1 MRNSSTANTTTG
13 KLDWTTILIYLFL
26 VFFGWLNIYAAVYN
40 EAHANIFDISQ
51 RYGMQMIWIVA
62 AFTIAAVIML
72 LDTRLFY
79 AFSEIFYGI
88 TIVLLLLVLVAGKEV
103 NGQRCWFELG
113 GLRIQPAEFAKVSTV
128 LLLARVMSSYNFVLN
143 SLRGYLLVAAV
154 LLPPLVL
161 IKLQPDA
168 GSMLVY
174 GSLLFLLYKEGMPG
188 WVLSVTLSA
197 VALFIFSLLFDKLY
211 MVMAIAV
218 MALAVAGYAYR
229 RTKTSVFLG
238 VLIAGLSGGGYY
250 LTRLLGAEVEL
261 YYFVA
266 GATVLVALVMLVV
279 SFAKH
284 IKRLWM
290 VIVILVA
297 SIGIN
302 YSVDYVFHK
311 VLALHQ
317 QKRINDLLGIESD
330 PLGWG
335 YNVNQSKI
343 AIGSGGL
350 VGKGFLQGTQTK
362 YNFVPEQSTD
372 FIFCTIGEE
381 WGFVG
386 SVVIVGLFT
395 LLLFRIMLIAD
406 RQREAFARIFGY
418 GVLSIFFFH
427 FAINIG
433 MTIGLA
439 PVVGIPLPFISYGGS
454 SLWSFTMLLFILL
467 KFDASRF
474 E

>member
-1 MRNSSTANTTTG
+1 VRNSGNTTTG
-13 KLDWTTILIYLFL
+13 KLDWVTILIYLFL
-26 VFFGWLNIYAAVYN
+26 VFFGWINIYAAVYN
-40 EAHANIFDISQ
+40 EEHASIFDFSQ
-51 RYGMQMIWIVA
+51 KYGMQLLW
-62 AFTIAAVIML
+62 IAAALVIASVIML

-79 AFSEIFYGI
+79 AFSEIFYGF
-88 TIVLLLLVLVAGKEV
+88 TIFLLILVLVAGKEV

-128 LLLARVMSSYNFVLN
+128 LLLARVMCSYNFVLN
-143 SLRGYLLVAAV
+143 TFRGYLKAAAV
-154 LLPPLVL
+154 VLPPVL
-161 IKLQPDA
+161 LIMLQHDT

-174 GSLLFLLYKEGMPG
+174 CSLILLFYKEGMPG
-188 WVLSVTLSA
+188 WVLAVTISA
-197 VALFIFSLLFDKLY
+197 AVLFIFSLLFDKVY
-211 MVMAIAV
+211 VV
-218 MALAVAGYAYR
+218 MALAVTALAIAGYAYR
-229 RTKTSVFLG
+229 RMKTAVFLG
-238 VLIAGLSGGGYY
+238 LIVAGLSALGYT
-250 LTRLLGAEVEL
+250 LALQVGAEVDL
-261 YYFVA
+261 YYFIA
-266 GATVLVALVMLVV
+266 GSTVLVALVMLVV
-279 SFAKH
+279 GFARH
-284 IKRLWM
+284 IKRLW
-290 VIVILVA
+290 VIVVILLG

-302 YSVDYVFHK
+302 YSVDYVFNK
-311 VLALHQ
+311 VLAIHQ

-343 AIGSGGL
+343 AIGSGGF

-386 SVVIVGLFT
+386 SAVIVGLFT

-406 RQREAFARIFGY
+406 RQRESFARIFGY

-427 FAINIG
+427 FAINVG

-439 PVVGIPLPFISYGGS
+439 PVIGIPLPFISYGGS
-454 SLWSFTMLLFILL
+454 SLWSFSMLLFILL
-467 KFDASRF
+467 KFDSSRF

>member
-1 MRNSSTANTTTG
+1 MRNSGNTTTG
-13 KLDWTTILIYLFL
+13 KLDWVTILIYLFL
-26 VFFGWLNIYAAVYN
+26 VFFGWVNIYAAVYN
-40 EAHANIFDISQ
+40 EEHASIFDFSQ
-51 RYGMQMIWIVA
+51 KYGMQLLW
-62 AFTIAAVIML
+62 IAAALVIASVIML

-79 AFSEIFYGI
+79 AFSEIFYGF
-88 TIVLLLLVLVAGKEV
+88 TIFLLILVLVAGKEV

-128 LLLARVMSSYNFVLN
+128 LLLARVMCSYNFVLN
-143 SLRGYLLVAAV
+143 TFRGYLKAAAV
-154 LLPPLVL
+154 VLPPVL
-161 IKLQPDA
+161 LIMLQHDT

-174 GSLLFLLYKEGMPG
+174 CSLILLFYKEGMPG
-188 WVLSVTLSA
+188 WVLAVTISA
-197 VALFIFSLLFDKLY
+197 AVLFIFSLLFDKVY
-211 MVMAIAV
+211 VV
-218 MALAVAGYAYR
+218 MALAVTALAFAGYAYR
-229 RTKTSVFLG
+229 RMKTAVFLG
-238 VLIAGLSGGGYY
+238 LIVAGLSALGYT
-250 LTRLLGAEVEL
+250 LVLQFGAEVDL
-261 YYFVA
+261 YYFIA
-266 GATVLVALVMLVV
+266 GSTVLVALVMLVV
-279 SFAKH
+279 GFARH
-284 IKRLWM
+284 IKRLW
-290 VIVILVA
+290 VIVVILLGSV
-297 SIGIN
+297 GIN
-302 YSVDYVFHK
+302 YSVDYVFNK
-311 VLALHQ
+311 VLAIHQ

-343 AIGSGGL
+343 AIGSGGF

-386 SVVIVGLFT
+386 SAVIVGLFT

-406 RQREAFARIFGY
+406 RQRESFARIFGY

-427 FAINIG
+427 FAINVG

-439 PVVGIPLPFISYGGS
+439 PVIGIPLPFISYGGS
-454 SLWSFTMLLFILL
+454 SLWSFSMLLFILL
-467 KFDASRF
+467 KFDSSRF

>member
-1 MRNSSTANTTTG
+1 MRNSGNTTTG
-13 KLDWTTILIYLFL
+13 KLDWVTILIYLFL
-26 VFFGWLNIYAAVYN
+26 VFFGWINIYAAVYN
-40 EAHANIFDISQ
+40 EEHASIFDFSQ
-51 RYGMQMIWIVA
+51 KYGMQLLW
-62 AFTIAAVIML
+62 IAAALVIASVIML

-79 AFSEIFYGI
+79 AFSEIFYGF
-88 TIVLLLLVLVAGKEV
+88 TIFLLILVLVAGKEV

-128 LLLARVMSSYNFVLN
+128 LLLARVMCSYNFVLN
-143 SLRGYLLVAAV
+143 TFRGYLKAAAV
-154 LLPPLVL
+154 VLPPVL
-161 IKLQPDA
+161 LIMLQHDT

-174 GSLLFLLYKEGMPG
+174 CSLILLFYKEGMPG
-188 WVLSVTLSA
+188 WVLAVTISA
-197 VALFIFSLLFDKLY
+197 AVLFIFSLLFDKVY
-211 MVMAIAV
+211 VV
-218 MALAVAGYAYR
+218 MALAVTALAIAGYAYR
-229 RTKTSVFLG
+229 RMKTAVFLG
-238 VLIAGLSGGGYY
+238 LIVAGLSALGYT
-250 LTRLLGAEVEL
+250 LALQVGAEVDL
-261 YYFVA
+261 YYFIA
-266 GATVLVALVMLVV
+266 GSTVLVALVMLVV
-279 SFAKH
+279 GFARH
-284 IKRLWM
+284 IKRLW
-290 VIVILVA
+290 VIVVILLG

-302 YSVDYVFHK
+302 YSVDYVFNK
-311 VLALHQ
+311 VLAIHQ

-343 AIGSGGL
+343 AIGSGGF

-386 SVVIVGLFT
+386 SAVIVGLFT

-406 RQREAFARIFGY
+406 RQRESFARIFGY

-427 FAINIG
+427 FAINVG

-439 PVVGIPLPFISYGGS
+439 PVIGIPLPFISYGGS
-454 SLWSFTMLLFILL
+454 SLWSFSMLLFILL
-467 KFDASRF
+467 KFDSSRF

>member
-1 MRNSSTANTTTG
+1 MRNSGNTTTG
-13 KLDWTTILIYLFL
+13 KLDWVTILIYLFL
-26 VFFGWLNIYAAVYN
+26 VFFGWVNIYAAVYN
-40 EAHANIFDISQ
+40 EEHASIFDFSQ
-51 RYGMQMIWIVA
+51 KYGMQLLW
-62 AFTIAAVIML
+62 IAAALVIASVIML

-79 AFSEIFYGI
+79 AFSEIFYGF
-88 TIVLLLLVLVAGKEV
+88 TIFLLILVLVAGKEV

-128 LLLARVMSSYNFVLN
+128 LLLARVMCSYNFVLN
-143 SLRGYLLVAAV
+143 TFRGYLKAAAV
-154 LLPPLVL
+154 VLPPVL
-161 IKLQPDA
+161 LIMLQHDT

-174 GSLLFLLYKEGMPG
+174 CSLILLFYKEGMPG
-188 WVLSVTLSA
+188 WVLAVTISA
-197 VALFIFSLLFDKLY
+197 AVLFIFSLLFDKVY
-211 MVMAIAV
+211 VV
-218 MALAVAGYAYR
+218 MALAVTALAIAGYAYR
-229 RTKTSVFLG
+229 RMKTAVFLG
-238 VLIAGLSGGGYY
+238 LIVAGLSALGYT
-250 LTRLLGAEVEL
+250 LVLQFGAEVDL
-261 YYFVA
+261 YYFIA
-266 GATVLVALVMLVV
+266 GSTVLVALVMLVV
-279 SFAKH
+279 GFARH
-284 IKRLWM
+284 IKRLW
-290 VIVILVA
+290 VIVVILLG

-302 YSVDYVFHK
+302 YSVDYVFNK
-311 VLALHQ
+311 VLAIHQ

-343 AIGSGGL
+343 AIGSGGF

-386 SVVIVGLFT
+386 SAVIVGLFT

-406 RQREAFARIFGY
+406 RQRESFARIFGY

-427 FAINIG
+427 FAINVG

-439 PVVGIPLPFISYGGS
+439 PVIGIPLPFISYGGS
-454 SLWSFTMLLFILL
+454 SLWSFSMLLFILL
-467 KFDASRF
+467 KFDSSRF

>member
-1 MRNSSTANTTTG
+1 MRSNNNTSTT
-13 KLDWTTILIYLFL
+13 KLDWTTVLIYLFL
-26 VFFGWLNIYAAVYN
+26 VFFGWINIYAAVYN
-40 EAHANIFDISQ
+40 QEHASIFDLSQ
-51 RYGMQMIWIVA
+51 KYGSQLLWIA
-62 AFTIAAVIML
+62 AALVIAAVVML
-72 LDTRLFY
+72 LDTRMFY
-79 AFSEIFYGI
+79 AFSEIFYGF
-88 TIVLLLLVLVAGKEV
+88 TLLLLLLVLVAGKEV

-128 LLLARVMSSYNFVLN
+128 LMLARVMSSYNFVLN
-143 SLRGYLLVAAV
+143 TFRGYLSVAAV
-154 LLPPLVL
+154 LIPPAAL
-161 IKLQPDA
+161 IMLQPDT
-168 GSMLVY
+168 GSTLVY
-174 GSLLFLLYKEGMPG
+174 GALILLFYKEGMPG
-188 WVLSVTLSA
+188 WVLAVTMSVA
-197 VALFIFSLLFDKLY
+197 VLFIFSLLFDKVYVVIVLTLL
-211 MVMAIAV
+211 
-218 MALAVAGYAYR
+218 ALGLAGYAYR
-229 RTKTSVFLG
+229 RTNTVVFLG
-238 VLIAGLSGGGYY
+238 SIIAVLAVLGYY
-250 LTRLLGAEVEL
+250 VAPLLGFNDINL
-261 YYFVA
+261 YFFIAIPV
-266 GATVLVALVMLVV
+266 VLVALVMLGV
-279 SFAKH
+279 SFAKR

-290 VIVILVA
+290 IIVIF
-297 SIGIN
+297 IGALSVN
-302 YSVDYVFHK
+302 YSVDLVFHK
-311 VLALHQ
+311 VLAIHQ
-317 QKRINDLLGIESD
+317 QRRINDLLGIESD

-350 VGKGFLQGTQTK
+350 IGKGFLQGTQTK

-406 RQREAFARIFGY
+406 RQREPFARVFGY

-427 FAINIG
+427 IAINIC

-439 PVVGIPLPFISYGGS
+439 PVIGIPLPFISAGGS

-467 KFDASRF
+467 KFDSSRF

>member
-1 MRNSSTANTTTG
+1 VRNSGNTTTG
-13 KLDWTTILIYLFL
+13 KLDWVTILIYLFL
-26 VFFGWLNIYAAVYN
+26 VFFGWVNIYAAVYN
-40 EAHANIFDISQ
+40 EEHASIFDFSQ
-51 RYGMQMIWIVA
+51 KYGMQLLW
-62 AFTIAAVIML
+62 IAAALVIASVIML

-79 AFSEIFYGI
+79 AFSEIFYGF
-88 TIVLLLLVLVAGKEV
+88 TIFLLILVLVAGKEV

-128 LLLARVMSSYNFVLN
+128 LLLARVMCSYNFVLN
-143 SLRGYLLVAAV
+143 TFRGYLKAAAV
-154 LLPPLVL
+154 VLPPVL
-161 IKLQPDA
+161 LIMLQHDT

-174 GSLLFLLYKEGMPG
+174 CSLILLFYKEGMPG
-188 WVLSVTLSA
+188 WVLAVTISA
-197 VALFIFSLLFDKLY
+197 AVLFIFSLLFDKVY
-211 MVMAIAV
+211 VV
-218 MALAVAGYAYR
+218 MALAVTALAIAGYAYR
-229 RTKTSVFLG
+229 RMKTAVFLG
-238 VLIAGLSGGGYY
+238 LIVAGLSALGYT
-250 LTRLLGAEVEL
+250 LALQFGAEVDL
-261 YYFVA
+261 YYFIA
-266 GATVLVALVMLVV
+266 GSTVLVALVMLVV
-279 SFAKH
+279 GFARH
-284 IKRLWM
+284 IKRLW
-290 VIVILVA
+290 VIVVILLGSV
-297 SIGIN
+297 GIN
-302 YSVDYVFHK
+302 YSVDYVFNK
-311 VLALHQ
+311 VLAIHQ

-343 AIGSGGL
+343 AIGSGGF

-386 SVVIVGLFT
+386 SAVIVGLFT

-406 RQREAFARIFGY
+406 RQRESFARIFGY

-427 FAINIG
+427 FAINVG

-439 PVVGIPLPFISYGGS
+439 PVIGIPLPFISYGGS
-454 SLWSFTMLLFILL
+454 SLWSFSMLLFILL
-467 KFDASRF
+467 KFDSSRF

>member
-1 MRNSSTANTTTG
+1 VRNSGSTATG
-13 KLDWTTILIYLFL
+13 KLDWITVLIYLFL

-40 EAHANIFDISQ
+40 EAHASIFDFSQ
-51 RYGMQMIWIVA
+51 KYGMQLIWISA
-62 AFTIAAVIML
+62 AFIIASVIML
-72 LDTRLFY
+72 LDNRMFY
-79 AFSEIFYGI
+79 AFSEIFYGF
-88 TIVLLLLVLVAGKEV
+88 TLLLLILVLVAGKEV

-113 GLRIQPAEFAKVSTV
+113 GLRIQPAEFAKVATV
-128 LLLARVMSSYNFVLN
+128 LMLARVMSSYNFVLN
-143 SLRGYLLVAAV
+143 TFRGYLRVAAV
-154 LLPPLVL
+154 LLPPAAL
-161 IKLQPDA
+161 IMLQPDT
-168 GSMLVY
+168 GSTLVY
-174 GSLLFLLYKEGMPG
+174 GALLLLFYKEGMPG
-188 WVLSVTLSA
+188 WVLAVTLSVA
-197 VALFIFSLLFDKLY
+197 VLFIFSLLFDKLY
-211 MVMAIAV
+211 VVIT
-218 MALAVAGYAYR
+218 LAVLALGIAGYAYR
-229 RTKTSVFLG
+229 RTKTAIFLG
-238 VLIAGLSGGGYY
+238 LLIVGLSTLGYY
-250 LTRLLGAEVEL
+250 LLLQFGVDVDL
-261 YYFVA
+261 YYFIAVS
-266 GATVLVALVMLVV
+266 TVLVALVMLVV
-279 SFAKH
+279 SFSKH

-290 VIVILVA
+290 IIVIL
-297 SIGIN
+297 IGAIGVN

-311 VLALHQ
+311 VLAIHQ

-343 AIGSGGL
+343 AIGSGGFI
-350 VGKGFLQGTQTK
+350 GKGFLQGTQTK

-386 SVVIVGLFT
+386 STVIIGLFT

-439 PVVGIPLPFISYGGS
+439 PVIGIPLPFISYGGS
-454 SLWSFTMLLFILL
+454 SLWAFTMLLFILL
-467 KFDASRF
+467 KFDSSRF

>member
-1 MRNSSTANTTTG
+1 VRNSGNTVTG
-13 KLDWTTILIYLFL
+13 KLDWVTVLIYLFL

-40 EAHANIFDISQ
+40 EHHASIFDFSQ
-51 RYGMQMIWIVA
+51 KYGMQLLWISA
-62 AFTIAAVIML
+62 AFVIAFVIML
-72 LDTRLFY
+72 VDLRMFY
-79 AFSEIFYGI
+79 AFSEIFYGF
-88 TIVLLLLVLVAGKEV
+88 TLLLLMLVLVAGKEV

-113 GLRIQPAEFAKVSTV
+113 GLRIQPAEFAKVATV
-128 LLLARVMSSYNFVLN
+128 LMLARVMSSYNFVLN
-143 SLRGYLLVAAV
+143 TFRGYLRVAAV
-154 LLPPLVL
+154 LLPPTAL
-161 IKLQPDA
+161 IMLQPDT
-168 GSMLVY
+168 GSTLVY
-174 GSLLFLLYKEGMPG
+174 GALILLFYKEGMPG
-188 WVLSVTLSA
+188 WVLAITLSVA
-197 VALFIFSLLFDKLY
+197 VLFIFSLLFDKVY
-211 MVMAIAV
+211 VVI
-218 MALAVAGYAYR
+218 ALALLALGIAGYAYR
-229 RTKTSVFLG
+229 RLKTAAFLG
-238 VLIAGLSGGGYY
+238 LIIASVAAIGYY
-250 LTRLLGAEVEL
+250 LLLQLGADVDL
-261 YYFVA
+261 YFFIT
-266 GATVLVALVMLVV
+266 GSIILVALVMLVI
-279 SFAKH
+279 SFSRH

-290 VIVILVA
+290 VIVILIG
-297 SIGIN
+297 SISVN

-311 VLALHQ
+311 VLAIHQ

-343 AIGSGGL
+343 AIGSGGFI
-350 VGKGFLQGTQTK
+350 GKGFLQGTQTK

-406 RQREAFARIFGY
+406 RQREPFARIFGY

-427 FAINIG
+427 FAVNVG

-439 PVVGIPLPFISYGGS
+439 PVIGIPLPFISYGGS

-467 KFDASRF
+467 RFDASRF

>member
-1 MRNSSTANTTTG
+1 MRNSGNTTTG
-13 KLDWTTILIYLFL
+13 KLDWVTILIYLFL
-26 VFFGWLNIYAAVYN
+26 VFFGWVNIYAAVYN
-40 EAHANIFDISQ
+40 EEHASIFDFSQ
-51 RYGMQMIWIVA
+51 KYGMQLLW
-62 AFTIAAVIML
+62 IAAALVIASVIML

-79 AFSEIFYGI
+79 AFSEIFYGF
-88 TIVLLLLVLVAGKEV
+88 TIFLLILVLVAGKEV

-128 LLLARVMSSYNFVLN
+128 LLLARVMCSYNFVLN
-143 SLRGYLLVAAV
+143 TFRGYLKAAAV
-154 LLPPLVL
+154 VLPPVL
-161 IKLQPDA
+161 LIMLQHDT

-174 GSLLFLLYKEGMPG
+174 CSLILLFYKEGMPG
-188 WVLSVTLSA
+188 WVLAVTISA
-197 VALFIFSLLFDKLY
+197 AVLFIFSLLFDKVY
-211 MVMAIAV
+211 VV
-218 MALAVAGYAYR
+218 MALAVTALAFAGYAYR
-229 RTKTSVFLG
+229 RMKTAVFLG
-238 VLIAGLSGGGYY
+238 LIVAGLSALGYT
-250 LTRLLGAEVEL
+250 LVLQFGAEVDL
-261 YYFVA
+261 YYFIA
-266 GATVLVALVMLVV
+266 GSTVLVALVMLVV
-279 SFAKH
+279 GFARH
-284 IKRLWM
+284 IKRLW
-290 VIVILVA
+290 VIVVILLG

-302 YSVDYVFHK
+302 YSVDYVFNK
-311 VLALHQ
+311 VLAIHQ

-343 AIGSGGL
+343 AIGSGGF

-386 SVVIVGLFT
+386 SAVIVGLFT

-406 RQREAFARIFGY
+406 RQRESFARIFGY

-427 FAINIG
+427 FAINVG

-439 PVVGIPLPFISYGGS
+439 PVIGIPLPFISYGGS
-454 SLWSFTMLLFILL
+454 SLWSFSMLLFILL
-467 KFDASRF
+467 KFDSSRF

>member
-1 MRNSSTANTTTG
+1 MRNSGNTTTG
-13 KLDWTTILIYLFL
+13 KLDWVTILIYLFL
-26 VFFGWLNIYAAVYN
+26 VFFGWINIYAAVYN
-40 EAHANIFDISQ
+40 EEHASIFDFSQ
-51 RYGMQMIWIVA
+51 KYGMQLLW
-62 AFTIAAVIML
+62 IAAALVIASVIML

-79 AFSEIFYGI
+79 AFSEIFYGF
-88 TIVLLLLVLVAGKEV
+88 TIFLLILVLVAGKEV

-128 LLLARVMSSYNFVLN
+128 LLLARVMCSYNFVLN
-143 SLRGYLLVAAV
+143 TFRGYLKAAAV
-154 LLPPLVL
+154 VLPPVL
-161 IKLQPDA
+161 LIMLQHDT

-174 GSLLFLLYKEGMPG
+174 CSLILLFYKEGMPG
-188 WVLSVTLSA
+188 WVLAVTISA
-197 VALFIFSLLFDKLY
+197 AVLFIFSLLFDKVY
-211 MVMAIAV
+211 VV
-218 MALAVAGYAYR
+218 MALAVTALAIAGYAYR
-229 RTKTSVFLG
+229 RMKTAVFLG
-238 VLIAGLSGGGYY
+238 LIVAGLSALGYT
-250 LTRLLGAEVEL
+250 LALQVGAEVDL
-261 YYFVA
+261 YYFIA
-266 GATVLVALVMLVV
+266 GSTVLVALVMLVV
-279 SFAKH
+279 GFARH
-284 IKRLWM
+284 IKRLW
-290 VIVILVA
+290 VIVVILLGSV
-297 SIGIN
+297 GIN
-302 YSVDYVFHK
+302 YSVDYVFNK
-311 VLALHQ
+311 VLAIHQ

-343 AIGSGGL
+343 AIGSGGF

-386 SVVIVGLFT
+386 SAVIVGLFT

-406 RQREAFARIFGY
+406 RQRESFARIFGY

-427 FAINIG
+427 FAINVG

-439 PVVGIPLPFISYGGS
+439 PVIGIPLPFISYGGS
-454 SLWSFTMLLFILL
+454 SLWSFSMLLFILL
-467 KFDASRF
+467 KFDSSRF

>member
-1 MRNSSTANTTTG
+1 MKNSSSTASG
-13 KLDWTTILIYLFL
+13 KLDWITVLIFLFL
-26 VFFGWLNIYAAVYN
+26 VFFGWINIYAAVYN
-40 EAHANIFDISQ
+40 EEHASIFDMSQ
-51 RYGMQMIWIVA
+51 KYGSQLLWIA
-62 AFTIAAVIML
+62 AGFVIAAVIML

-79 AFSEIFYGI
+79 AFSEIFYGV
-88 TIVLLLLVLVAGKEV
+88 TILLLILVLVVGKEV

-128 LLLARVMSSYNFVLN
+128 LLLARVMSSYNYVLN
-143 SLRGYLLVAAV
+143 SFNGYLRAMAV
-154 LLPPLVL
+154 VLPPMVL
-161 IKLQPDA
+161 IMLQHDT

-174 GSLLFLLYKEGMPG
+174 CSLMILFYKEGMPG
-188 WVLSVTLSA
+188 WVLAVTFSVA
-197 VALFIFSLLFDKLY
+197 VLFIFSLLFNKVYVVIVL
-211 MVMAIAV
+211 VLLALVIA
-218 MALAVAGYAYR
+218 AYAYR
-229 RTKTSVFLG
+229 RAKTAIALG
-238 VLIAGLSGGGYY
+238 LLIAALSSLGYY
-250 LTRLLGAEVEL
+250 GTLQLGFNVDI
-261 YYFVA
+261 YYFISIS
-266 GATVLVALVMLVV
+266 TVLVALVMLVV
-279 SFAKH
+279 GFAKH

-290 VIVILVA
+290 VVVILVG
-297 SIGIN
+297 SIGVN
-302 YSVDYVFHK
+302 YSVDYIFNN
-311 VLALHQ
+311 VLAIHQ

-343 AIGSGGL
+343 AVGSGGFI
-350 VGKGFLQGTQTK
+350 GKGFLQGTQTK

-386 SVVIVGLFT
+386 SVVIVSLFT

-406 RQREAFARIFGY
+406 RQREPFARIFGY

-454 SLWSFTMLLFILL
+454 SLWSFTMMLFILL

>member
-1 MRNSSTANTTTG
+1 MRNSGNTTTG
-13 KLDWTTILIYLFL
+13 KLDWVTILIYLFL
-26 VFFGWLNIYAAVYN
+26 VFFGWVNIYAAVYN
-40 EAHANIFDISQ
+40 EEHASIFDFSQ
-51 RYGMQMIWIVA
+51 KYGMQLLW
-62 AFTIAAVIML
+62 IAAALVIASVIML

-79 AFSEIFYGI
+79 AFSEIFYGF
-88 TIVLLLLVLVAGKEV
+88 TIFLLILVLVAGKEV

-128 LLLARVMSSYNFVLN
+128 LLLARVMCSYNFVLN
-143 SLRGYLLVAAV
+143 TFRGYLKAAAV
-154 LLPPLVL
+154 VLPPVL
-161 IKLQPDA
+161 LIMLQHDT

-174 GSLLFLLYKEGMPG
+174 CSLILLFYKEGMPG
-188 WVLSVTLSA
+188 WVLAVTISA
-197 VALFIFSLLFDKLY
+197 AVLFIFSLLFDKVY
-211 MVMAIAV
+211 VV
-218 MALAVAGYAYR
+218 MALAVTALAIAGYAYR
-229 RTKTSVFLG
+229 RMKTAVFLG
-238 VLIAGLSGGGYY
+238 LIVAGLSALGYT
-250 LTRLLGAEVEL
+250 LVLQFGAEVDL
-261 YYFVA
+261 YYFIA
-266 GATVLVALVMLVV
+266 GSTVLVALVMLVV
-279 SFAKH
+279 GFARH
-284 IKRLWM
+284 IKRLW
-290 VIVILVA
+290 VIVVILLGSV
-297 SIGIN
+297 GIN
-302 YSVDYVFHK
+302 YSVDYVFNK
-311 VLALHQ
+311 VLAIHQ

-343 AIGSGGL
+343 AIGSGGF

-386 SVVIVGLFT
+386 SAVIVGLFT

-406 RQREAFARIFGY
+406 RQRESFARIFGY

-427 FAINIG
+427 FAINVG

-439 PVVGIPLPFISYGGS
+439 PVIGIPLPFISYGGS
-454 SLWSFTMLLFILL
+454 SLWSFSMLLFILL
-467 KFDASRF
+467 KFDSSRF

>member
-1 MRNSSTANTTTG
+1 MKNSSSTASG
-13 KLDWTTILIYLFL
+13 KLDWITVLIFLFL
-26 VFFGWLNIYAAVYN
+26 VFFGWINIYAAVYN
-40 EAHANIFDISQ
+40 EEHASIFDMSQ
-51 RYGMQMIWIVA
+51 KYGSQLLWIA
-62 AFTIAAVIML
+62 AGFVIAAVIML

-79 AFSEIFYGI
+79 AFSEIFYGV
-88 TIVLLLLVLVAGKEV
+88 TILLLILVLVVGKEV

-128 LLLARVMSSYNFVLN
+128 LLLARVMSSYNYVLN
-143 SLRGYLLVAAV
+143 SFNGYLRAMAV
-154 LLPPLVL
+154 VLPPMAL
-161 IKLQPDA
+161 IMLQHDT

-174 GSLLFLLYKEGMPG
+174 CSLMILFYKEGMPG
-188 WVLSVTLSA
+188 WVLAVTFSVA
-197 VALFIFSLLFDKLY
+197 VLFIFSLLFNKVYVVIVL
-211 MVMAIAV
+211 VLLALVIA
-218 MALAVAGYAYR
+218 AYAYR
-229 RTKTSVFLG
+229 RAKTAIALG
-238 VLIAGLSGGGYY
+238 LLIAALSSLGYY
-250 LTRLLGAEVEL
+250 GTLQLGFNVDI
-261 YYFVA
+261 YYFISIS
-266 GATVLVALVMLVV
+266 TVLVALVMLVV
-279 SFAKH
+279 GFAKH

-290 VIVILVA
+290 VVVILVG
-297 SIGIN
+297 SIGVN
-302 YSVDYVFHK
+302 YSVDYIFNN
-311 VLALHQ
+311 VLAIHQ

-343 AIGSGGL
+343 AVGSGGFI
-350 VGKGFLQGTQTK
+350 GKGFLQGTQTK

-386 SVVIVGLFT
+386 SVVIVSLFT

-406 RQREAFARIFGY
+406 RQREPFARIFGY

-454 SLWSFTMLLFILL
+454 SLWSFTMMLFILL

>member
-1 MRNSSTANTTTG
+1 VRNSGNTTTG
-13 KLDWTTILIYLFL
+13 KLDWVTILIYLFL
-26 VFFGWLNIYAAVYN
+26 VFFGWVNIYAAVYN
-40 EAHANIFDISQ
+40 EEHASIFDFSQ
-51 RYGMQMIWIVA
+51 KYGMQLLW
-62 AFTIAAVIML
+62 IAAALVIASVIML

-79 AFSEIFYGI
+79 AFSEIFYGF
-88 TIVLLLLVLVAGKEV
+88 TIFLLILVLVAGKEV

-128 LLLARVMSSYNFVLN
+128 LLLARVMCSYNFVLN
-143 SLRGYLLVAAV
+143 TFRGYLKAAAV
-154 LLPPLVL
+154 VLPPVL
-161 IKLQPDA
+161 LIMLQHDT

-174 GSLLFLLYKEGMPG
+174 CSLILLFYKEGMPG
-188 WVLSVTLSA
+188 WVLAVTISA
-197 VALFIFSLLFDKLY
+197 AVLFIFSLLFDKVY
-211 MVMAIAV
+211 VV
-218 MALAVAGYAYR
+218 MALAVTALAIAGYAYR
-229 RTKTSVFLG
+229 RMKTAVFLG
-238 VLIAGLSGGGYY
+238 LIVAGLSALGYT
-250 LTRLLGAEVEL
+250 LVLQFGAEVDL
-261 YYFVA
+261 YYFIA
-266 GATVLVALVMLVV
+266 GSTVLVALVMLVV
-279 SFAKH
+279 GFARH
-284 IKRLWM
+284 IKRLW
-290 VIVILVA
+290 VIVVILLGSV
-297 SIGIN
+297 GIN
-302 YSVDYVFHK
+302 YSVDYVFNK
-311 VLALHQ
+311 VLAIHQ

-343 AIGSGGL
+343 AIGSGGF

-386 SVVIVGLFT
+386 SAVIVGLFT

-406 RQREAFARIFGY
+406 RQRESFARIFGY

-427 FAINIG
+427 FAINVG

-439 PVVGIPLPFISYGGS
+439 PVIGIPLPFISYGGS
-454 SLWSFTMLLFILL
+454 SLWSFSMLLFILL
-467 KFDASRF
+467 KFDSSRF

>member
-1 MRNSSTANTTTG
+1 VRNSGNTTTG
-13 KLDWTTILIYLFL
+13 KLDWVTILIYLFL
-26 VFFGWLNIYAAVYN
+26 VFFGWVNIYAAVYN
-40 EAHANIFDISQ
+40 EEHASIFDFSQ
-51 RYGMQMIWIVA
+51 KYGMQLLW
-62 AFTIAAVIML
+62 IAAALVIASVIML

-79 AFSEIFYGI
+79 AFSEIFYGF
-88 TIVLLLLVLVAGKEV
+88 TIFLLILVLVAGKEV

-128 LLLARVMSSYNFVLN
+128 LLLARVMCSYNFVLN
-143 SLRGYLLVAAV
+143 TFRGYLKAAAV
-154 LLPPLVL
+154 VLPPVL
-161 IKLQPDA
+161 LIMLQHDT

-174 GSLLFLLYKEGMPG
+174 CSLILLFYKEGMPG
-188 WVLSVTLSA
+188 WVLAVTISA
-197 VALFIFSLLFDKLY
+197 AVLFIFSLLFDKVY
-211 MVMAIAV
+211 VV
-218 MALAVAGYAYR
+218 MALAVTALAFAGYAYR
-229 RTKTSVFLG
+229 RMKTAVFLG
-238 VLIAGLSGGGYY
+238 LIVAGLSALGYT
-250 LTRLLGAEVEL
+250 LVLQFGAEVDL
-261 YYFVA
+261 YYFIA
-266 GATVLVALVMLVV
+266 GSTVLVALVMLVV
-279 SFAKH
+279 GFARH
-284 IKRLWM
+284 IKRLW
-290 VIVILVA
+290 VIVVILLGSV
-297 SIGIN
+297 GIN
-302 YSVDYVFHK
+302 YSVDYVFNK
-311 VLALHQ
+311 VLAIHQ

-343 AIGSGGL
+343 AIGSGGF

-386 SVVIVGLFT
+386 SAVIVGLFT

-406 RQREAFARIFGY
+406 RQRESFARIFGY

-427 FAINIG
+427 FAINVG

-439 PVVGIPLPFISYGGS
+439 PVIGIPLPFISYGGS
-454 SLWSFTMLLFILL
+454 SLWSFSMLLFILL
-467 KFDASRF
+467 KFDSSRF

>member
-1 MRNSSTANTTTG
+1 MRNSGSTATG
-13 KLDWTTILIYLFL
+13 KLDWITVLIYLFL

-40 EAHANIFDISQ
+40 EAHASIFDFSQ
-51 RYGMQMIWIVA
+51 KYGMQLIWISA
-62 AFTIAAVIML
+62 AFIIASVIML
-72 LDTRLFY
+72 LDTRMFY
-79 AFSEIFYGI
+79 AFSEIFYGF
-88 TIVLLLLVLVAGKEV
+88 TLLLLILVLVAGKEV

-113 GLRIQPAEFAKVSTV
+113 GLRIQPAEFAKVATV
-128 LLLARVMSSYNFVLN
+128 LMLARVMSSYNFMLN
-143 SLRGYLLVAAV
+143 IFRGYIRVAAV
-154 LLPPLVL
+154 LLPPAAL
-161 IKLQPDA
+161 IMLQPDT
-168 GSMLVY
+168 GSTLVY
-174 GSLLFLLYKEGMPG
+174 GALLLLFYKEGMPG
-188 WVLSVTLSA
+188 WVLAVTLSVA
-197 VALFIFSLLFDKLY
+197 VLFIFSLLFDKLY
-211 MVMAIAV
+211 VVIT
-218 MALAVAGYAYR
+218 LAVLALGIAGYAYR
-229 RTKTSVFLG
+229 RTKTAVFLG
-238 VLIAGLSGGGYY
+238 LLIAGLASLGYY
-250 LTRLLGAEVEL
+250 LLLQFGVDVEL
-261 YYFVA
+261 YYFIAVS
-266 GATVLVALVMLVV
+266 TVLVALVMLVV
-279 SFAKH
+279 SFSKH

-290 VIVILVA
+290 IIVIL
-297 SIGIN
+297 IGAVGVN

-311 VLALHQ
+311 VLAIHQ

-343 AIGSGGL
+343 AIGSGGFI
-350 VGKGFLQGTQTK
+350 GKGFLQGTQTK

-386 SVVIVGLFT
+386 STVIIGLFT

-427 FAINIG
+427 FAINVG

-454 SLWSFTMLLFILL
+454 SLWAFTMLLFILL
-467 KFDASRF
+467 KFDSSRF

>member
-1 MRNSSTANTTTG
+1 MRNSGSTATG
-13 KLDWTTILIYLFL
+13 KLDWVTVLIYLFL

-40 EAHANIFDISQ
+40 EAHTSIFDFSQ
-51 RYGMQMIWIVA
+51 KYGMQLIWISA
-62 AFTIAAVIML
+62 AFIIASIIML
-72 LDTRLFY
+72 LDTRMFY
-79 AFSEIFYGI
+79 AFSEIFYGF
-88 TIVLLLLVLVAGKEV
+88 TLLLLMLVLVAGKEV

-113 GLRIQPAEFAKVSTV
+113 GLRIQPAEFAKVATV
-128 LLLARVMSSYNFVLN
+128 LMLARVMSSYNFVLN
-143 SLRGYLLVAAV
+143 TFRGYLRVAAV
-154 LLPPLVL
+154 LLPPAVL
-161 IKLQPDA
+161 IMFQPDA
-168 GSMLVY
+168 GSTLVY
-174 GSLLFLLYKEGMPG
+174 GALLLLFYKEGMPG
-188 WVLSVTLSA
+188 WVLAVTLSVA
-197 VALFIFSLLFDKLY
+197 VLFIFSLLFDKVYVVITL
-211 MVMAIAV
+211 AV
-218 MALAVAGYAYR
+218 LALGVAGYAYR
-229 RTKTSVFLG
+229 RTKTAISLG
-238 VLIAGLSGGGYY
+238 LLVAGLATLGYY
-250 LTRLLGAEVEL
+250 SVLQFGVDVDL
-261 YYFVA
+261 YYFIA
-266 GATVLVALVMLVV
+266 GSTVLVALVMLVV
-279 SFAKH
+279 SFSKH

-290 VIVILVA
+290 IIVIL
-297 SIGIN
+297 IGAVGVN

-311 VLALHQ
+311 VLAIHQ

-343 AIGSGGL
+343 AIGSGGFI
-350 VGKGFLQGTQTK
+350 GKGFLQGTQTK

-386 SVVIVGLFT
+386 STVIIGLFT

-427 FAINIG
+427 FAINVG

-467 KFDASRF
+467 KFDSSRF